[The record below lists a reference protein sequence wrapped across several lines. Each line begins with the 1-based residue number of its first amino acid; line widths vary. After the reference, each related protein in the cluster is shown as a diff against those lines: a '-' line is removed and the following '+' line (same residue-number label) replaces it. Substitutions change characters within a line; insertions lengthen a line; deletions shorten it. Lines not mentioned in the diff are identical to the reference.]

1 LLGVDTTGKDPVFSW
16 GGHFF
21 DPLKVMSIDQLIKGK
36 SSPLVRW
43 IESGFTGSDWR
54 DVPFQGV
61 TDWVEAA
68 QTGKIEGGALTK
80 RSRFDDVTNFWNRM
94 PRLGSWPIT

>member
-1 LLGVDTTGKDPVFSW
+1 MSCSVWTPLARIRYSAI

-61 TDWVEAA
+61 TDWLKQHRQV
-68 QTGKIEGGALTK
+68 
-80 RSRFDDVTNFWNRM
+80 R
-94 PRLGSWPIT
+94 